1 MAIGEILGGAALVW
15 FGGGGTIAGVG
26 VSATGIGAAIGVPAV
41 AVSAGLVTA
50 GVANMAAGIYG
61 LGKALTTGGGV
72 SAGPAAPSGQLHHP
86 ISKTIHEALEKHPIL
101 KGKYKARDPR
111 FVTRAADKDA
121 HNGYQHWHINIDKE
135 VANWIRTHKGATPE
149 AFEAYLRGLYS
160 KPPLSTKFPNGF

>member
-72 SAGPAAPSGQLHHP
+72 SAGPATATGQEHHI
-86 ISKTIHEALEKHPIL
+86 ISRKIHQKLESHSTL
-101 KGKYKARDPR
+101 KGKYSARDPR
-111 FVTRAADKDA
+111 FVTKAASLDA
-121 HNGYQHWHINIDKE
+121 HNGYQRWHRDIDSKIVE
-135 VANWIRTHKGATPE
+135 WLDSHKHATTTE
-149 AFEAYLRGLYS
+149 FESFLRELYS
-160 KPPLSTKFPNGF
+160 QPPFNIMFPNGF